1 MNKIKNHENI
11 SLYKWIW
18 QSYIRTAFIPLIVV
32 ELIFISIYLT
42 SDFLSQKKTVGYFK
56 EQAQNELGQIAKQKT
71 DLINHELSCIENST
85 SYFSNKLEHALS
97 TSASLSQEDND
108 SLSYSEDG
116 TYYTKENSKDDDVSI
131 FYSNISS
138 TKEMK
143 LKKDK
148 IAKILT
154 LKNFMIDIKNTQQ
167 LSTSIYFNSFDSL
180 NVTYP
185 YTNIISKY
193 GHLAD
198 VRSSNFYYGAHN
210 EHNPEK
216 KVKWTNVYHDP
227 SGKGSI
233 TSAICPVYNK
243 NFLEGFAGID
253 VSMDTIKNQIL
264 TLDIPWNGYGL
275 LIEKNGTII
284 TLTDNFKNHLDL
296 EELSYSNDNLM
307 SKDNY
312 NLYKSEDLFILRD
325 KLNNDLSGFTSF
337 MHKDE
342 SMVASW
348 NTISGTN
355 WKLLIIVPEKNIY
368 SDSNKLHNALTQI
381 GMIIIATLI
390 LSYIIFFIILSKK
403 ARKMSYTFSNSLLE
417 IKNIIQ
423 RIDNGDYISKA
434 PILNI
439 AELTDIS
446 VQLLKLGQNLDE
458 ANKNL
463 LETQTKL
470 KKKEIDL
477 KCLVNSINDLILEVN
492 SNGYI
497 TTFWSKRYR
506 DLYKLYEQGDFS
518 SIYDLL
524 DKKTSKAALEKI
536 QNVIRLNETA
546 YLDINIE
553 SNSGLRWFQACISPK
568 LNDSSKVVISAR
580 DITDQRKMAR
590 SIISAK
596 EEAEKASRAKSEF
609 LSSMSH
615 ELRTPLNAIL
625 GFSQILQLDPES
637 PLTSSQSQS
646 VDEIQKAGKHLL
658 ELINE
663 ILDLAK
669 IESGKLSISI
679 ESVPIKAV
687 MDETL
692 AIIKP
697 FADQHGIDIITYPE
711 ANSNEFVSAD
721 HTRLKQILI
730 NLLSNAIKY
739 NKKHGQ
745 VIYYQDCVTDKCR
758 FHVIDTGI
766 GLSSSDLKLIFKPFQ
781 RLNKINNT
789 IEGTGI
795 GLAVAKQLA
804 GLMNGEIH
812 VVSEKNVGSH
822 FWVEFPYVESDFIH
836 NSESGLSI
844 ENKNSFSEDKVYKI
858 LYVEDNP
865 ANLRLVERILS
876 QICKLKMLSATSG
889 ELCIDLAIAH
899 KPDLILL
906 DINLPGIDGYEVFK
920 NLKMCKDTSE
930 IPVIAISAHAMPSD
944 IERGMRLG
952 FTDYI
957 TKPIDIRNFIDKI
970 SNKLINIE
978 PKD

>member
-42 SDFLSQKKTVGYFK
+42 SDFLSQKKTIDYFK

-85 SYFSNKLEHALS
+85 SYFTNKLQHALS
-97 TSASLSQEDND
+97 SSASLSQEDND

-116 TYYTKENSKDDDVSI
+116 TYYTKENSKDDNVSI

-227 SGKGSI
+227 SGKGLI

-243 NFLEGFAGID
+243 DFLEGFAGID

-284 TLTDNFKNHLDL
+284 TLTDNYKNHLDL
-296 EELSYSNDNLM
+296 EELSYNNDNPM

-312 NLYKSEDLFILRD
+312 NLYKSKDLFILRD
-325 KLNNDLSGFTSF
+325 KINNDLSGFTSF

-368 SDSNKLHNALTQI
+368 SDSNKLHNDLNQI

-423 RIDNGDYISKA
+423 RIDDGDYISKA

-439 AELTDIS
+439 DELTDIS

-497 TTFWSKRYR
+497 TAFLSKRYQ

-536 QNVIRLNETA
+536 QHVIRLNETA

-580 DITDQRKMAR
+580 DITDQKKMAR

-646 VDEIQKAGKHLL
+646 VDEILKAGKHLL

-745 VIYYQDCVTDKCR
+745 VVYYQDCVNDKCR

-781 RLNKINNT
+781 RLNKMNNT

-812 VVSEKNVGSH
+812 VVSEKNLGSH
-822 FWVEFPYVESDFIH
+822 FWVEFPYVESDFMH

-844 ENKNSFSEDKVYKI
+844 ENNNSFSEDKVYKI

-865 ANLRLVERILS
+865 ANLRLVERVLS

-889 ELCIDLAIAH
+889 ELCMDLAIAH

-920 NLKMCKDTSE
+920 NLKICNDTSE

-970 SNKLINIE
+970 SNILINIE
-978 PKD
+978 SKN